1 MRIAVAGA
9 GAVGRSVAAELVDNG
24 HKVLLIEREFTRYVP
39 ARVPGAD
46 WFLADACEL
55 SSLEEA
61 QLQSC
66 DVAIA
71 ATGDDKA
78 NLAMALLAKGEF
90 GVGRMVARIN
100 DARNEWLFTEA
111 WGVDVAVSTPLAM
124 VAAVEGAM
132 ASKFRNNG
140 QTCVNAKR
148 FIVTEKNY
156 DAFVKAYV
164 EAMSALEMGDPREK
178 STKLGPMA
186 RGNLRDTLHEQV
198 TKSVDR
204 GATIACGGEIPDRT
218 GYYYPATVLTDVKPG
233 QPAYD
238 EELFGP
244 VASVIRAKD
253 DVEAMHIANDSR
265 FGLGGGI
272 FSQDEDYAVN
282 LARSHFDTGMVFING
297 FNVATPNMP
306 FGGVKDSGYGREH
319 GGFGMKEFVN
329 IKAINVM
336 G

>member
-124 VAAVEGAM
+124 VAAVEGA
-132 ASKFRNNG
+132 
-140 QTCVNAKR
+140 
-148 FIVTEKNY
+148 I
-156 DAFVKAYV
+156 
-164 EAMSALEMGDPREK
+164 
-178 STKLGPMA
+178 
-186 RGNLRDTLHEQV
+186 
-198 TKSVDR
+198 
-204 GATIACGGEIPDRT
+204 
-218 GYYYPATVLTDVKPG
+218 DVG
-233 QPAYD
+233 R
-238 EELFGP
+238 L
-244 VASVIRAKD
+244 VRL
-253 DVEAMHIANDSR
+253 M
-265 FGLGGGI
+265 GLGGVSPTRLGPANI
-272 FSQDEDYAVN
+272 AKFTLPAQSRLVGRQVRTLPMPTDSVLVALLRGKHLIVAQHSEVLRAGDELLFVAAAGVEDQISA
-282 LARSHFDTGMVFING
+282 MVQG
-297 FNVATPNMP
+297 AP
-306 FGGVKDSGYGREH
+306 SGRDR
-319 GGFGMKEFVN
+319 
-329 IKAINVM
+329 
-336 G
+336 